1 MPRANANGLE
11 LEYDSFGEGPA
22 IVLVMGI
29 ATQMIFWDVAFC
41 EALAARGFRVIR
53 FDNRDIGLSTRLS
66 DAGIPDLRWM
76 IARAAMG
83 LAVTAPY
90 SLSDMA
96 ADVVGLLDALDLER
110 AHIVGMS
117 MGGMI
122 AQHVAIEAP
131 ERVASLTSIMS
142 TPGGRRHWIGQPRA
156 LSTLLGSRPQSR
168 EEGVE
173 FLVNVLR
180 VLNGP
185 TLPFPEAEVRTRAA
199 EAVARAWHPAGFPR
213 QLAAIL
219 ASGNR
224 TERLA
229 GVRAPTLII
238 HGAEDPLI
246 PVSAGVATA
255 RAIPNATLR
264 IVPGMG
270 HSLPPVVWP
279 EVLDAMVELA
289 QHAARTI
296 R

>member
-1 MPRANANGLE
+1 MPRVRANGLE
-11 LEYDSFGEGPA
+11 LEYDSFGQGPA

-41 EALAARGFRVIR
+41 AALAARGFRVIR
-53 FDNRDIGLSTRLS
+53 FDNRDIGLSTRLT
-66 DAGIPDLRWM
+66 DAGIPDLPRL

-83 LAVTAPY
+83 LPVPAPY

-96 ADVVGLLDALDLER
+96 ADVVGLLDALDLDR

-142 TPGGRRHWIGQPRA
+142 SPGGRRHWIGQPRA
-156 LSTLLGSRPQSR
+156 LSTLLGARPKRR
-168 EEGVE
+168 EEGAA
-173 FLVNVLR
+173 FLVDVLR

-185 TLPFPEAEVRTRAA
+185 GLPFPEAEIRVRAE
-199 EAVARAWHPAGFPR
+199 EAVARSWHPAGFPR

-224 TERLA
+224 TAALA
-229 GVRAPTLII
+229 RVRAPSLNI
-238 HGAEDPLI
+238 HGAADPLI
-246 PVSAGVATA
+246 PVAAGVATA

-264 IVPGMG
+264 VVAGMG
-270 HSLPPVVWP
+270 HSLPPAVWP
-279 EVLDAMVELA
+279 EVLDAMVE
-289 QHAARTI
+289 HAHGAERTI